1 MKPRTLLLA
10 PLLLSC
16 ASNPIRPNTPSMQ
29 GASRAGA
36 SCAELLSQ
44 YVDATTFKLIY
55 DPVSGRWNRASSQ
68 SNTSVVGANPVEG
81 QRVVVCVEQE
91 DLRARYE
98 VTIGNTN
105 RENATTEPR
114 RSGNVG
120 TNESVRRS
128 EVTST
133 RPSSV
138 LLASGPATAAS
149 CAEFNAL
156 RDRFCRNLALLRP
169 NNCSLRCPVVACPP
183 SENDRSIRQRGGAA
197 ADNADV
203 AATHDADAADAGGIC
218 QPDPGASESN
228 VNTYITLVHQGNE
241 AFRQAATD
249 TNPGTLGQLR
259 AFVLDQEWEVY
270 AGSLLRASEALEQER
285 TQVMQALMD
294 EFQRPVSERSVLR
307 LRSLLAHL
315 LLEEAPPRPA
325 PCAAGECVSSL
336 PFVSPTLNP
345 VRWQSFS
352 YHVNHEF
359 LPRHIWLN
367 DGRVFVRAAHEGAPV
382 DGGAAVSTT
391 ELPPGTNEALQV
403 FQESVRR
410 TWNLVSFANDV
421 LSELRPPRRVWDFG
435 AFSADRAITIE
446 VLRREKRLRLDDGT
460 LELTERVS
468 TSTRLEEVHGL
479 TRFRFEP
486 GVVVSTTQNPTFRL
500 ERNALGD
507 QVIGQGFG
515 VDTQVFPAVF
525 VHMNFCELDLRVAPL
540 YRVCGTGEVLGNPQ
554 FLGLLRNLGLSLGIT
569 PTPSVFQNVFAG
581 LNLQVV
587 PYLTLGGGL
596 HFSAQRRL
604 PPGFEA
610 GDAFRGDQAA
620 LDAIV
625 RTDFAVG
632 GYFTLTLGQ
641 DIWTG
646 LRGFRLQ

>member
-1 MKPRTLLLA
+1 MKARSLLFA
-10 PLLLSC
+10 SLLLSC
-16 ASNPIRPNTPSMQ
+16 ASARVRPSPPINRASQ
-29 GASRAGA
+29 GGET
-36 SCAELLSQ
+36 CDELLRQ
-44 YVDATTFKLIY
+44 YVDETTFKLIY
-55 DPVSGRWNRASSQ
+55 EPVTGRWTRASSQ
-68 SNTSVVGANPVEG
+68 TNTSVVGANPVDG
-81 QRVVVCVEQE
+81 QRIVVCIEQE

-120 TNESVRRS
+120 TNESVRRTD
-128 EVTST
+128 VTAT

-138 LLASGPATAAS
+138 LLQNNVPSEDECT
-149 CAEFNAL
+149 EVHAL

-169 NNCSLRCPVVACPP
+169 DECQLRCPRISCTP
-183 SENDRSIRQRGGAA
+183 SRNTQRRQQRDGAPQPAVGDQGDGQREGDDALCQADTGNSNGPVNDYRR
-197 ADNADV
+197 
-203 AATHDADAADAGGIC
+203 
-218 QPDPGASESN
+218 
-228 VNTYITLVHQGNE
+228 LVGQANE
-241 AFRQAATD
+241 VFRQAESAPR
-249 TNPGTLGQLR
+249 NGALGQLR
-259 AFVLDQEWEVY
+259 AFVLAQEWEVY

-285 TQVMQALMD
+285 TQLMQALMD

-315 LLEEAPPRPA
+315 LLEEVPPRPA
-325 PCAAGECVSSL
+325 PCATGDCVITQ
-336 PFVSPTLNP
+336 PFVSPTLSP
-345 VRWQSFS
+345 ERWHSFS
-352 YHVNHEF
+352 YHVNHEL

-367 DGRVFVRAAHEGAPV
+367 DGRIFVRAPNEGSPV
-382 DGGAAVSTT
+382 DRDAAVRAT
-391 ELPPGTNEALQV
+391 ELPPGTDEALLV

-410 TWNLVSFANDV
+410 TWNLVSFTNDV

-446 VLRREKRLRLDDGT
+446 VLRREKRMRLDDGT

-486 GVVVSTTQNPTFRL
+486 GLVVTTTQNPTFRL

-507 QVIGQGFG
+507 QVIGQSFNI
-515 VDTQVFPAVF
+515 DSQLFPAVF

-540 YRVCGTGEVLGNPQ
+540 YRICGTGEVLGRPQ
-554 FLGLLRNLGLSLGIT
+554 AMGLLRNLGLSLGIT
-569 PTPSVFQNVFAG
+569 PTPSIFQNVFAG
-581 LNLQVV
+581 INLQVV

-604 PPGFEA
+604 PQGIEA
-610 GDAFRGDQAA
+610 GDAFRGDAAA
-620 LDAIV
+620 LEAVV
-625 RTDFAVG
+625 RSDFAVG
-632 GYFTLTLGQ
+632 GYFTITLGQ
-641 DIWTG
+641 DVWTG